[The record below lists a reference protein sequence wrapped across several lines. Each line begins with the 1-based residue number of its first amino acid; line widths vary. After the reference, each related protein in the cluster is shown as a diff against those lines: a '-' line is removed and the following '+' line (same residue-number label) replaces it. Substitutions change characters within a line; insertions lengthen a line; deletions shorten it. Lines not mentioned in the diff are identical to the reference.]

1 MDKPNDAQLPR
12 QRARTKGREDFFP
25 TSLYEYDGSG
35 ITKKEWMATQL
46 LAGMLP
52 LGGPLASYEE
62 DSLVEAAVNLATK
75 LLIRLVETDGIDLLP
90 PGEPVFIPSDL
101 DAADM
106 GDEEEDDAPDFD
118 ERDTED
124 LGDTDEISF

>member
-52 LGGPLASYEE
+52 LGGGYQE
-62 DSLVEAAVNLATK
+62 DFLVETAVNLATK
-75 LLIRLVETDGIDLLP
+75 LLIRLVETDGIDCCHPASRFLFRRTSTP
-90 PGEPVFIPSDL
+90 PTWEMRRRMTRPTLTSGTRKTSATQTKSL
-101 DAADM
+101 
-106 GDEEEDDAPDFD
+106 
-118 ERDTED
+118 
-124 LGDTDEISF
+124 SK